1 MAELIEHPVLTYPEP
16 DGTFTTGHSGTDTSR
31 EQAKSGKAR
40 LAQSQVMF
48 HFQSWSTT
56 GRTVAE
62 LRTAMPDYHHG
73 SISSA
78 LTNLHRAGTLARLVE
93 KRDRCH
99 VYVLADCVNGRP
111 TQPPGR
117 VRAATRKA
125 GAQGQPTPSEPQTA
139 DLERRVEDADTALAA
154 MATEAYEQGY
164 CLGRDEGWQ
173 KGYDQG
179 VDAAQKRPGALLEA
193 KHLGVLAGREQQ
205 AARTMALISNMRQ
218 QIKGKGPVEAHSAT
232 CWQRHPL
239 CAIDSLAKAQ
249 VVKP

>member
-1 MAELIEHPVLTYPEP
+1 
-16 DGTFTTGHSGTDTSR
+16 
-31 EQAKSGKAR
+31 
-40 LAQSQVMF
+40 MF
-48 HFQSWSTT
+48 HFQSWGTI

-99 VYVLADCVNGRP
+99 VYVLADCVAERP

-117 VRAATRKA
+117 VRAATSKA

-139 DLERRVEDADTALAA
+139 DLERRIEDTDTALAA
-154 MATEAYEQGY
+154 MATEAYETGV
-164 CLGRDEGWQ
+164 DEGWRV
-173 KGYDQG
+173 GYDEG
-179 VDAAQKRPGALLEA
+179 VAAAQKRPGALLEA

-218 QIKGKGPVEAHSAT
+218 QIKGKGPVEPHTTT

-249 VVKP
+249 QVKP

>member
-16 DGTFTTGHSGTDTSR
+16 DGSRTTGWSGTDTSR

-48 HFQSWSTT
+48 HFQSWGTT

-117 VRAATRKA
+117 VRAATDKA
-125 GAQGQPTPSEPQTA
+125 GAQDQPTPPEPQSA
-139 DLERRVEDADTALAA
+139 DLERRIRDADTALAA

-164 CLGRDEGWQ
+164 GLGRDEGWQ
-173 KGYDQG
+173 KGYDEG
-179 VDAAQKRPGALLEA
+179 VEAAQKRPGAMLEA
-193 KHLGVLAGREQQ
+193 KHLGIDEGRRQQ
-205 AARTMALISNMRQ
+205 AQRTMNLISNMRQ
-218 QIKGKGPVEAHSAT
+218 QVKGRGPVEAHPT
-232 CWQRHPL
+232 GCWQRHSVCL
-239 CAIDSLAKAQ
+239 LDAIAKAQ
-249 VVKP
+249 VIK

>member
-1 MAELIEHPVLTYPEP
+1 MSELIPHATYPET
-16 DGTFTTGHSGTDTSR
+16 DGSYTTGHSGTDTSR

-62 LRTAMPDYHHG
+62 LRAAMPDYHHG

-117 VRAATRKA
+117 VAGGRKKV
-125 GAQGQPTPSEPQTA
+125 GAQDQPAQTEAQKA
-139 DLERRVEDADTALAA
+139 DLERRIRDADTALAA
-154 MATEAYEQGY
+154 MATEAYEDGY
-164 CLGRDEGWQ
+164 RVGRDDGWQ
-173 KGYDQG
+173 SGYDQG

-218 QIKGKGPVEAHSAT
+218 QIKGKGPIEPHTAT
-232 CWQRHPL
+232 CWQKHPL

-249 VVKP
+249 VVKK